1 MEIKKN
7 IQLAPYTSFKI
18 GGPAKYFAEV
28 KNEQEIVEALDYAKK
43 NNLKIFILGG
53 GSNIL
58 VGDEG
63 FGGLVI
69 KMKNIKSNVLEDKIE
84 CGVGINL
91 AEVVGLSVENSL
103 TGLEWAAGIPGT
115 LGGAICGNAGAYGSS
130 IADSLE
136 SVKIIKLDSLKF
148 ETILKDECNFSYRES
163 IFKENKNLIIISAIL
178 KLQKGNQEEVK
189 NKIEEII
196 RQRGGKI
203 PPERSSGSFFKNPK
217 VDNQEIID
225 KFEKETGNK
234 VQDGT
239 VPAAYLIDKV
249 GLKGKKIGEAQV
261 SEKHGNFVIN
271 LGQARAED
279 IVMLTSF
286 VKMKVRDELGVQL
299 HEEIQYVGF

>member
-1 MEIKKN
+1 MEIQEN
-7 IQLAPYTSFKI
+7 IQLAPFTSFKI
-18 GGPAKYFAEV
+18 GGPAKYFVEVSAE
-28 KNEQEIVEALDYAKK
+28 EALLEALRFAKK
-43 NNLKIFILGG
+43 NNLKIFLLGG

-63 FGGLVI
+63 FDGLVI
-69 KMKNIKSNVLEDKIE
+69 KMKNTESNVSEDKIE

-103 TGLEWAAGIPGT
+103 TGLEWAVGIPGT

-136 SVKIIKLDSLKF
+136 NVKIIKLDNLEF
-148 ETILKDECNFSYRES
+148 EIMSKDECKFAYRES
-163 IFKENKNLIIISAIL
+163 VFKENKNLIIVSAVL
-178 KLQKGNQEEVK
+178 KLQKGNQEEIK

-217 VDNQEIID
+217 VDNQQIIA

-239 VPAAYLIDKV
+239 IPAAYLIDKV

-261 SEKHGNFVIN
+261 SEKHGNFVVN
-271 LGQARAED
+271 LGHARAED

-286 VKMKVRDELGVQL
+286 VKMKVRDELGIELKEEVQY
-299 HEEIQYVGF
+299 IGF